1 MGKRELEAGA
11 AIMYRTV
18 HRSLELAYVFQG
30 APFVWRC
37 SVCGKL
43 FAPPAPELTNETL
56 ADINREF
63 KVHVCYPLLEIDEVT
78 ELDKQLVPSTLR
90 IRKEP

>member
-1 MGKRELEAGA
+1 
-11 AIMYRTV
+11 MYRTV

-30 APFVWRC
+30 SPFVWRC
-37 SVCGKL
+37 SVCAKL
-43 FAPPAPELTNETL
+43 FAPPTTELTNESL
-56 ADINREF
+56 SDINREF

-78 ELDKQLVPSTLR
+78 ELDKRLVPSMLR